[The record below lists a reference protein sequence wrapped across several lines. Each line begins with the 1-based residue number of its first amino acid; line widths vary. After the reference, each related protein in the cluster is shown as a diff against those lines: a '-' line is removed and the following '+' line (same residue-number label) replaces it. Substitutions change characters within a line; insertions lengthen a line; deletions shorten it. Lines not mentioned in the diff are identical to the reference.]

1 MRPREVAA
9 LLALAAIWGASF
21 LFIRIAAPALGP
33 FPLMAGRVVLAAAV
47 LWGYAAVRGTRV
59 VLRPWAGKLLLLG
72 LLHAAA
78 PFSLI
83 AAAEVHLPAS
93 TAAVLLAVQ
102 PLCVT
107 LLGVAFLGERLSAAR
122 GAGLLL
128 GLAGVWA
135 LVGSAGAAGLQA
147 RSLLSAGAVLL
158 AALLYAGGSLYA
170 RHRMEGVPVLTL
182 ALGQQL
188 GAAAWLVVPAFVT
201 APAASWRPGPVAAL
215 VALALLST
223 AVAYVLFFWLIG
235 RVGALKASTVTYAI
249 PVFGVIWGAI
259 FLGEP
264 LTPGIVTGLG
274 CILLS
279 LTMLYDRRSESPR
292 SDVRASVPDSRTST
306 REPSDPAE
314 AGSLRGGR
322 VRAADPEASYV

>member
-1 MRPREVAA
+1 MRAREVAA
-9 LLALAAIWGASF
+9 LLALSAIWGASF

-47 LWGYAAVRGTRV
+47 LWGYAAARGTPV

-72 LLHAAA
+72 LLHAAG
-78 PFSLI
+78 P
-83 AAAEVHLPAS
+83 
-93 TAAVLLAVQ
+93 VLAHRGGRGPPPCLDGRGAFAVQ
-102 PLCVT
+102 PLFVT

-135 LVGSAGAAGLQA
+135 LVGSEGAAGLRT
-147 RSLLSAGAVLL
+147 RSLLSAEGAVLL

-170 RHRMEGVPVLTL
+170 RHRMGGVPVLTL

-188 GAAAWLVVPAFVT
+188 GAAAWLVVPASSRRPRRRGG
-201 APAASWRPGPVAAL
+201 PARSRLSSPWRS
-215 VALALLST
+215 ST

-249 PVFGVIWGAI
+249 PPSGA
-259 FLGEP
+259 
-264 LTPGIVTGLG
+264 
-274 CILLS
+274 
-279 LTMLYDRRSESPR
+279 RSS
-292 SDVRASVPDSRTST
+292 SGSR
-306 REPSDPAE
+306 
-314 AGSLRGGR
+314 
-322 VRAADPEASYV
+322 

>member
-1 MRPREVAA
+1 MRPKEVAA

-47 LWGYAAVRGTRV
+47 LWGYAAARGTPV
-59 VLRPWAGKLLLLG
+59 VLKPWAGKLLLLG

-102 PLCVT
+102 PLFVT
-107 LLGVAFLGERLSAAR
+107 LLSVAFLGERLSAAR
-122 GAGLLL
+122 GTGLLL

-158 AALLYAGGSLYA
+158 AALLYAGGTLYA
-170 RHRMEGVPVLTL
+170 RHRMGGVPVLTL

-201 APAASWRPGPVAAL
+201 APAAAWRTGPVAAL

-249 PVFGVIWGAI
+249 PVFGVFWGAI

-264 LTPGIVTGLG
+264 LTPGIVTGLA

-292 SDVRASVPDSRTST
+292 TNERTSLHDSRTSALG
-306 REPSDPAE
+306 PSDPAE
-314 AGSLRGGR
+314 LESLRR
-322 VRAADPEASYV
+322 LVEFRPRRSSS